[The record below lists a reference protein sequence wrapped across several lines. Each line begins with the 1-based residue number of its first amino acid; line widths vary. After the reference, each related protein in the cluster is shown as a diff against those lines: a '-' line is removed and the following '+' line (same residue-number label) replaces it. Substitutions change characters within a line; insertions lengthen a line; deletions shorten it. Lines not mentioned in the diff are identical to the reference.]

1 LGPSVSGHAGV
12 FAGVYVFTTGVHVFT
27 TGASV
32 VVVAAGGSLHGLDS
46 RSQDEAFRV
55 SKVHSSAPIR
65 DLDFSPSTPKL
76 VASAGG
82 DGSIRQTDLRYAKR
96 ALHLP

>member
-1 LGPSVSGHAGV
+1 MRSRAGV
-12 FAGVYVFTTGVHVFT
+12 RAGVYVFP

-32 VVVAAGGSLHGLDS
+32 VVVAAGGSLHGFDA

-55 SKVHSSAPIR
+55 STLHSAAPIR

-82 DGSIRQTDLRYAKR
+82 DGSIRQTDLRYVRIKR
-96 ALHLP
+96 AL